1 MFSEGWRCTIPR
13 VLKRHVC
20 VFCFKFFNFV
30 TKKNSFRIVR
40 FKTKKKFPSWI
51 EKNIFLVFLFK
62 VKNEFFQFSVLAR
75 KTIFSVFSF
84 ETKNEFVKFSVLE
97 WKTIFLQVFV
107 FDENEFFFRFSQV
120 DTWTGKR
127 LFWKIKSCP
136 SLDFKEYINL

>member
-1 MFSEGWRCTIPR
+1 MKVEGVISCIMFSEGWRCTIPR
-13 VLKRHVC
+13 RLKRYVC
-20 VFCFKFFNFV
+20 VSV
-30 TKKNSFRIVR
+30 
-40 FKTKKKFPSWI
+40 FPSWI

-62 VKNEFFQFSVLAR
+62 VKNEFFQLSVLER

-120 DTWTGKR
+120 DTWKGKR
-127 LFWKIKSCP
+127 LFWKIKRCP